1 MPKLGRNERCH
12 CGSGKKYKNCCMQK
26 DLEAEKAKEEAD
38 LEPVY
43 EENPAP
49 RTATWKIFVAVT
61 LALTVI
67 ALVLWLALAMPRA
80 AGAVWGC
87 GMLVLVVYA
96 AFRNEPT
103 GRKDP
108 GDAGNID
115 FGNRQGIQP
124 VKKNK

>member
-1 MPKLGRNERCH
+1 
-12 CGSGKKYKNCCMQK
+12 MQK
-26 DLEAEKAKEEAD
+26 DLEAEKAKEEAGS
-38 LEPVY
+38 EPVY

-49 RTATWKIFVAVT
+49 RIATWKIFVAVT
-61 LALTVI
+61 SVLTVI
-67 ALVLWLALAMPRA
+67 ALILWLAFAMPRA

-103 GRKDP
+103 VRKEP

-124 VKKNK
+124 VKKK